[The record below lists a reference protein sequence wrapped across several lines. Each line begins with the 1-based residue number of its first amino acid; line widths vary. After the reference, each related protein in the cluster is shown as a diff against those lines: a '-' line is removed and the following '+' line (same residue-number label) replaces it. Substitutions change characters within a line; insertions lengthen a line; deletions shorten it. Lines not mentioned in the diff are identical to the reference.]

1 MYVNRISVIIFDILA
16 IENIILSYCE
26 IEDELV
32 LSIYILFSYSTN
44 VTADPNLIII

>member
-16 IENIILSYCE
+16 MENIILSYCE
-26 IEDELV
+26 IEDEAV

-44 VTADPNLIII
+44 VTTNPNLNII